1 MTEQIAIDNI
11 KEEKQLPDIPTSWE
25 RFTVMV
31 IFGLL
36 TLYMGYVGNTE
47 AMTGFASTLAVYF
60 LSRQGA

>member
-1 MTEQIAIDNI
+1 MPDDSATI
-11 KEEKQLPDIPTSWE
+11 KQSTKEPLPDIPSSWE

-36 TLYMGYVGNTE
+36 TLYMGYVGNNE